1 MNKAEILK
9 VLNEIFREVFDD
21 DTLVIT
27 EETSAEDVDDWDSYE
42 QINLLMACER
52 RFGMRFEMEEASLIT
67 NVRDMIAIIEKKIS

>member
-27 EETSAEDVDDWDSYE
+27 EETSAEDVDDWVMSR
-42 QINLLMACER
+42 LTC
-52 RFGMRFEMEEASLIT
+52 
-67 NVRDMIAIIEKKIS
+67 